1 MIPATFG
8 GILLRYVFAD
18 GLEIHLYLHEL
29 FRPHVNKLLEH
40 AIKKHGKASV
50 EEPRPGRFV

>member
-29 FRPHVNKLLEH
+29 LKSHVHKLLAH
-40 AIKKHGKASV
+40 AIKKHGKAV
-50 EEPRPGRFV
+50 VHEPRAGRFV